1 MTNRREFL
9 KTSGAAATV
18 LAAPA
23 TWSEV
28 AMAQAMLPSRPIPG
42 TDESLPIIGLGNSSV
57 FTSGDMAASLDVIRA
72 FHERGGAYIDCVLV
86 SRFVVAEVAKQ
97 MDAGDDLFLGTY
109 FMDAEESKLR
119 EDARRILET
128 TGKEKLDLAHA
139 WPEFGIENWEMFRRW
154 KAEGLTKYIGLSRHQ
169 SSYYESMMGVMETDT
184 VDFIQVNY
192 SPFEREA
199 EERIL
204 PMAMDRGIAV
214 NINRPFQNGDYFK
227 LVRGHE
233 LPEWA
238 AEFNATSWAQFALKF
253 ILSHPAVNC
262 VLTETSNPDHA
273 LDNISAGFGAMPDME
288 TRERIYAHLKSLQ
301 A

>member
-9 KTSGAAATV
+9 KKTGAAATI

-23 TWSEV
+23 TWSDV

-42 TDESLPIIGLGNSSV
+42 TNESLPIIGLGNSGV
-57 FTSGDMAASLDVIRA
+57 FASGDMAASLDVIRT
-72 FHERGGAYIDCVLV
+72 FHERGGAYIDCLRV

-109 FMDAEESKLR
+109 FMEEEEPKLR
-119 EDARRILET
+119 EEAQRILET

-139 WPEFGIENWEMFRRW
+139 WPEFGIENWDMFRRW

-184 VDFIQVNY
+184 VDFVQVNY

-204 PMAMDRGIAV
+204 PLAMDKGIAV

-227 LVRGHE
+227 LVKGHE

-238 AEFNATSWAQFALKF
+238 AEFNATTWAQFALKF

-262 VLTETSNPDHA
+262 VLTETSNPEHA
-273 LDNISAGFGAMPDME
+273 LDNISAGFGAMPDAE
-288 TRERIYAHLKSLQ
+288 TRERIFAHLKSL
-301 A
+301 